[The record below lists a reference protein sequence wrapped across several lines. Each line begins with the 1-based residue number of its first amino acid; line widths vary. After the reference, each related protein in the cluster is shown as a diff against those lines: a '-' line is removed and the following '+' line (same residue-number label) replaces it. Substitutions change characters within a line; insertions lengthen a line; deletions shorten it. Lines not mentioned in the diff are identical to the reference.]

1 MRDMTV
7 CQIAVYG
14 SGASVRAVA
23 VFPDRFVLMGC
34 YETKSYFQ
42 GQDMN
47 RQSQYKRHYVSKKHY
62 LFVFN
67 SLSC

>member
-23 VFPDRFVLMGC
+23 VFPDRSVLMGR
-34 YETKSYFQ
+34 YETNSYFQ
-42 GQDMN
+42 GQE
-47 RQSQYKRHYVSKKHY
+47 
-62 LFVFN
+62 
-67 SLSC
+67 